1 MIFSR
6 LLQSEHHT
14 LAFVVGK
21 AGERGWEIRK
31 EADNRIVRRT
41 TLGDWHR
48 VEAAITLFRI
58 EATELRS
65 AGWVEIPQAY
75 DPASIDV

>member
-14 LAFVVGK
+14 RAFVVGK
-21 AGERGWEIRK
+21 AGERGWEVRK
-31 EADNRIVRRT
+31 EADNRIVKRT

-48 VEAAITLFRI
+48 VESAIMRFRI

-65 AGWVEIPQAY
+65 AGWTDVAPGY